1 MPLGHAILCGDGLI
15 PVINLVFYS
24 FLTKLIEG
32 ELVGIADKNAIAL
45 LIAKI
50 DAIEKTGVKAK
61 NMRSRP
67 RSSLD

>member
-1 MPLGHAILCGDGLI
+1 
-15 PVINLVFYS
+15 
-24 FLTKLIEG
+24 LIEG